1 MSDKIFNDGVK
12 RNNHSTNIMGRQK
25 IDMIKNAFRAYY
37 CDLGSAEH
45 LGVIAAYQ
53 RSHLYTPGLNN
64 LDIHEY
70 WEAQLKFLAQK
81 YKTLDQTVD
90 VFVKD
95 IIQLKRNMNETFPGR
110 FNNGTTGYDN
120 EFRIAHAQKSL
131 SICLKHLWIRGEL
144 GNHVPPVC
152 PVDGVVLKYAHNND
166 AWTKVNFLNNR
177 MLPNGVME
185 NGYYSHLN
193 ILKRQASQD
202 GFECL
207 PEWELVVWWND
218 KIKRE
223 KAKTKEKQNK
233 QAKKSQNIRTKK
245 APRKDRVSLRVYDGN
260 RTDNYGKTLQI
271 VNNTLTEP
279 HNTNFVYVEYKGVR
293 YLAKEGSYQ
302 RGDTL
307 RGARTI
313 QRLIEDNHW
322 RPGQELRCVFEN
334 ENGVHI
340 YRILEPAE

>member
-1 MSDKIFNDGVK
+1 MD
-12 RNNHSTNIMGRQK
+12 RQK

-166 AWTKVNFLNNR
+166 AWTKVNSLNNR

-207 PEWELVVWWND
+207 PEWELVVWWQD
-218 KIKRE
+218 KTKRE
-223 KAKTKEKQNK
+223 KAKTEGKQTI
-233 QAKKSQNIRTKK
+233 QRIKKRSSESTKK
-245 APRKDRVSLRVYDGN
+245 LDSGTLVISLKVYDGS
-260 RTDNYGKTLQI
+260 RLENYGKVFQI
-271 VNNTLTEP
+271 VNNHFTGN
-279 HNTNFVYVEYKGVR
+279 HNTNNVYVEFNGVR
-293 YLAKEGSYQ
+293 YRAKEGTYR
-302 RGDTL
+302 RGDTI
-307 RGARTI
+307 RGAQTI
-313 QRLIEDNHW
+313 QQLIEDNHW
-322 RPGQELRCVFEN
+322 WPGQVFRCEFTVADDDS
-334 ENGVHI
+334 HI
-340 YRILEPAE
+340 YRIIEPIDN